1 MLNCVLE
8 VKYGDRVSELAGSLH
23 TGKMKERFKEEEGEP
38 GFGMRGG
45 CEWMG
50 EDGGVSGIGDDIKVE
65 LTLCM

>member
-1 MLNCVLE
+1 
-8 VKYGDRVSELAGSLH
+8 
-23 TGKMKERFKEEEGEP
+23 MKERFKEEEGEP

-50 EDGGVSGIGDDIKVE
+50 EDGGVSVIGDDIKVE